1 MNFETVVQ
9 DVKGR
14 LDTVGSQAQD
24 AAKHGVETFKASSDL
39 VINSV
44 QGLVKTHTGVA
55 KELAENGK
63 ASFDKA
69 VKDGLVAVAKNPAD
83 YVPAGRDKLVGA
95 FNETVSTVSA
105 TGEKLAKVIK
115 TGVNDITVVIK
126 GEQGTVKPAAKR
138 ATKTVKTAAKRTS
151 AKATAA
157 KKSATGA
164 ARKATTK
171 AKAAASA

>member
-14 LDTVGSQAQD
+14 LDIVGTQAQD
-24 AAKHGVETFKASSDL
+24 AAKHGVETFKAGSD
-39 VINSV
+39 VVVTSV
-44 QGLVKTHTGVA
+44 QGLFKTHSGVA

-69 VKDGLVAVAKNPAD
+69 VKDGLVAVAKQPAD
-83 YVPAGRDKLVGA
+83 YLPEGKDKLVGA
-95 FNETVSTVSA
+95 FNDTVTTVSA

-115 TGVNDITVVIK
+115 TGVNDITVVFK

-138 ATKTVKTAAKRTS
+138 ATRTTKTAAKRTS
-151 AKATAA
+151 AKASAA
-157 KKSATGA
+157 RKSATGA
-164 ARKATTK
+164 TRKATSK
-171 AKAAASA
+171 AKAATSA